1 MACIAFLSKRPNLIT
16 QEQLETSTSEV
27 QINFPQQ
34 WLKRVMRG
42 TELLLCQ
49 GKKELADEL
58 FCSSIKLKSADQ
70 KSSSHRVL
78 KNLTCSESR

>member
-1 MACIAFLSKRPNLIT
+1 MAKEI
-16 QEQLETSTSEV
+16 
-27 QINFPQQ
+27 
-34 WLKRVMRG
+34 VMRG

-78 KNLTCSESR
+78 KNLRSRKEDEATIRP